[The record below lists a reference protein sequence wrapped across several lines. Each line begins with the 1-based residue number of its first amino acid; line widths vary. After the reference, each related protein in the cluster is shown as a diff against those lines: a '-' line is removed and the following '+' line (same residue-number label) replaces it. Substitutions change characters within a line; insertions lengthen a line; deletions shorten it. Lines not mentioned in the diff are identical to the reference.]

1 MGQERE
7 GGGGAARFV
16 ETDFIEC
23 RAFLT
28 TRSADFLR
36 FSALELGYQIMREK
50 ERMCHIRD
58 RMRRQ
63 FRKKVRARESSK

>member
-50 ERMCHIRD
+50 ENVPHQ
-58 RMRRQ
+58 RQ
-63 FRKKVRARESSK
+63 NATSIQEKGSRKRE